1 MFAYV
6 GIVGFGSKFI
16 LEEKHIYQKYNNGTT
31 LFFAVIIFA
40 LPVFFIG
47 MRTDFND
54 TYAYMN
60 GFNNLSTS
68 FSSLLAKS
76 DKKGYGFIV
85 YEWIIKRFITKDV
98 NIFFMITATINASA
112 LIKLYYKYSTSFV
125 YSVLLFFLSMSFT
138 YMMGGIRQFLA
149 VSLIIFASDYIFEKK
164 FFRFLIIFFI
174 AYNIHATA
182 LIWLIGFFVV
192 QGKPWNLRVIILIL
206 STVAVVFFIDAFTD
220 ILSDA
225 LVGTDYEGATEQ
237 FAKDDGS
244 SYIRTII
251 FAIPVVISFWKRKE
265 IEEKNQKHI
274 FVMINCSVMCVVISL
289 LANFTSGILIGRFPI
304 YFSLFNYALLPWMF
318 ENIFE
323 GKSKIIIKFACLC
336 GYICFAYYN
345 INMCYYNTMPYISN
359 VLGLRIQ

>member
-1 MFAYV
+1 M
-6 GIVGFGSKFI
+6 GFGSKFI

-31 LFFAVIIFA
+31 LFLAIIIFA

-54 TYAYMN
+54 TYAYMQ

-85 YEWIIKRFITKDV
+85 YEWIIKKFITKDV
-98 NIFFMITATINASA
+98 NVFFMITATINASA

-138 YMMGGIRQFLA
+138 NMMGGIRQFLA
-149 VSLIIFASDYIFEKK
+149 VSLIIFASDYIFQKK
-164 FFRFLIIFFI
+164 FFKFLILMLL
-174 AYNIHATA
+174 AYSIHATA
-182 LIWLIGFFVV
+182 IIWLFIFFLV
-192 QGKPWNLRVIILIL
+192 QGKPWNPKIISIIILAL
-206 STVAVVFFIDAFTD
+206 LAVFMVDNFTN

-225 LVGTDYEGATEQ
+225 LEGTDYEGYTTQ

-244 SYIRTII
+244 SI
-251 FAIPVVISFWKRKE
+251 FHTLIAAVPAAIAFWKRKE
-265 IEEKNQKHI
+265 IAEKNQKHI
-274 FVMINCSVMCVVISL
+274 FVMVNCSIIAVLVSL

-304 YFSLFNYALLPWMF
+304 YLTLYNFALLPWMF
-318 ENIFE
+318 ENVFE
-323 GKSKIIIKFACLC
+323 PHERTIMKIACLA
-336 GYICFAYYN
+336 GYVCYAFYSIN
-345 INMCYYNTMPYISN
+345 IVYGGVGMPYISS